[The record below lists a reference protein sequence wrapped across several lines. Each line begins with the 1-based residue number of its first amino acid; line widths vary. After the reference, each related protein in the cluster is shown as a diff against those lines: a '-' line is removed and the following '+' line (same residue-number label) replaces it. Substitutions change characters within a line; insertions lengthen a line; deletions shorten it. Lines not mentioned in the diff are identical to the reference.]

1 MSFSYRIK
9 QELVKQMSPVRHCRI
24 AELAA
29 LVGFGAKAGGKDPTQ
44 PSLRFYTE
52 NGLTVKKS
60 EAILRRT
67 FKAVPEVML
76 ENQSWYE
83 LYLKPAKAQEILMA
97 MKLVNTDGSVR
108 EDLSL
113 VSKLPI
119 QKECCRRA
127 YLRGAF
133 LAAGMVSNPEL
144 DYHLEIV
151 ASSKEKARDLEEIL
165 ASFGIESKSV
175 ERKGKQVVYLKD
187 SQAIVDTLG
196 LMDAHV
202 ALMEFEN
209 VRILKEMRNSVNRR
223 VNCETS
229 NIRKTVSAAV
239 RQVEDIEFL
248 QETGVLSELPDTL
261 IEAAMVR
268 LANPEATLQEL
279 GDKMDPPVGKSGVNH
294 RLRKISELAEE
305 YRRQ

>member
-1 MSFSYRIK
+1 
-9 QELVKQMSPVRHCRI
+9 
-24 AELAA
+24 
-29 LVGFGAKAGGKDPTQ
+29 
-44 PSLRFYTE
+44 
-52 NGLTVKKS
+52 
-60 EAILRRT
+60 
-67 FKAVPEVML
+67 
-76 ENQSWYE
+76 
-83 LYLKPAKAQEILMA
+83 MA